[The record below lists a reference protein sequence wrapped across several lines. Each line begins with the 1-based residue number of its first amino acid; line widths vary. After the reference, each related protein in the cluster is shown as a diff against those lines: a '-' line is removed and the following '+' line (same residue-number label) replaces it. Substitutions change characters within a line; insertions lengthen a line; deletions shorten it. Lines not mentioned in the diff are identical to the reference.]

1 MWEPTAS
8 HSAEKQRGADHMG
21 LVTSVRDLEA
31 AGFNHGRTLQTKKS
45 GSDFQTVFQ
54 TKYQGMPESMDS
66 IFEEAS
72 AQYGVSSNLL
82 KAVAKAESNFN
93 PNAVSKAGA
102 IGVMQ
107 LMPATARSLG
117 VSDPYDA
124 RQNIMGGAKYLK
136 ENLDRFNGDVSL
148 ALAAYNAGPNSV
160 QKYGGIPPY
169 KETQNY
175 VKTVTSY
182 MGTPIYTG
190 KMVAGSS
197 RYSLEGIS
205 SGDAS
210 FDAQLRLSGALSGN
224 SSYSQISSLYGTSYS
239 QLAGLYGLTSGGYG
253 ASGALDLLLGSAS
266 MSEDG
271 ETITMSKESFSN
283 LLQIMRLQMMMNAG
297 REVGTITL

>member
-1 MWEPTAS
+1 
-8 HSAEKQRGADHMG
+8 MG
-21 LVTSVRDLEA
+21 LVTSVTDLEA
-31 AGFNHGRTLQTKKS
+31 AGLKNSRALQTKKS
-45 GSDFQTVFQ
+45 DGDFQTVFQ
-54 TKYQGMPESMDS
+54 TKYQNMPESMDS
-66 IFEEAS
+66 IYEEAS
-72 AQYGVSSNLL
+72 AKYGVSSNLL

-136 ENLDRFNGDVSL
+136 ENLERFDGNVSL

-190 KMVAGSS
+190 KMVTGSS
-197 RYSLEGIS
+197 RYSLEGVS
-205 SGDAS
+205 SGNSS
-210 FDAQLRLSGALSGN
+210 FDSQLRLSGTRSDA
-224 SSYSQISSLYGTSYS
+224 SSYSQLSGLYGTSYS
-239 QLAGLYGLTSGGYG
+239 QLAGLYGLTPGNGSYYG
-253 ASGALDLLLGSAS
+253 ASGSDVLGLLLGSAA

-283 LLQIMRLQMMMNAG
+283 LIQIMRLQMMMNAS

>member
-1 MWEPTAS
+1 
-8 HSAEKQRGADHMG
+8 MG
-21 LVTSVRDLEA
+21 LVTSVTDLEA
-31 AGFNHGRTLQTKKS
+31 AGLKNSRALQTKKS
-45 GSDFQTVFQ
+45 DGDFQTVFQ
-54 TKYQGMPESMDS
+54 TKYQNMPESMDS

-72 AQYGVSSNLL
+72 AKYGVSSNLL

-136 ENLDRFNGDVSL
+136 ENLERFDGNVSL
-148 ALAAYNAGPNSV
+148 ALAVYNAGPNSV

-182 MGTPIYTG
+182 MGTPIHTG
-190 KMVAGSS
+190 KMVTGSS
-197 RYSLEGIS
+197 RYCLEGLS
-205 SGDAS
+205 SGSSS
-210 FDAQLRLSGALSGN
+210 FDSQLRLSSA
-224 SSYSQISSLYGTSYS
+224 SSYSQISGLYGTSYS
-239 QLAGLYGLTSGGYG
+239 QLAGLYGLTPGNGSYYGTSGSDVLG
-253 ASGALDLLLGSAS
+253 LLLGSAA

-283 LLQIMRLQMMMNAG
+283 LIQIMRLQMMMNAS

>member
-1 MWEPTAS
+1 
-8 HSAEKQRGADHMG
+8 MG
-21 LVTSVRDLEA
+21 LVTSVTDLEA
-31 AGFNHGRTLQTKKS
+31 AGLKNSRALQTKKS
-45 GSDFQTVFQ
+45 DGDFQTVFQ
-54 TKYQGMPESMDS
+54 TKYQNMPESMDS

-72 AQYGVSSNLL
+72 AKYGVSSNLL

-136 ENLDRFNGDVSL
+136 ENLERFDGNVSL

-182 MGTPIYTG
+182 MGTPIHTG
-190 KMVAGSS
+190 KMVTGSS
-197 RYSLEGIS
+197 RYCLEGLS
-205 SGDAS
+205 SGSSS
-210 FDAQLRLSGALSGN
+210 FDSQLRLSSA
-224 SSYSQISSLYGTSYS
+224 SSYSQISGLYGTSYS
-239 QLAGLYGLTSGGYG
+239 QLAGLYGLTPGNGSYYGTSGSDVLG
-253 ASGALDLLLGSAS
+253 LLLGSAA

-283 LLQIMRLQMMMNAG
+283 LIQIMRLQMMMNAS